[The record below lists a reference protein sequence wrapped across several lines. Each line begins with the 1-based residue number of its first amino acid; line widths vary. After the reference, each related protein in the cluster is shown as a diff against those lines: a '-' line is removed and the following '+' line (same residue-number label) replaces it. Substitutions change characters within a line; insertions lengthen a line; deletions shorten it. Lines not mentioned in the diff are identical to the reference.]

1 MHRPALTT
9 SPASPYIRSLQQI
22 RHSHRCSLFLSNMKM
37 PLLLLIAIVV
47 VSLSRGNGEQT
58 DLTRE
63 TFPAGFVFGTAS
75 SAYQVEGNALQYGRG
90 PCIWDTFL
98 MQPGVTPD
106 NSTANVTVD
115 EYHRYMD
122 DVDNMVRV
130 GFDAY
135 RFSISWSRIFPSGLG
150 KINKDGVD
158 YYHRLIDYMLA
169 NNIIPYV
176 VLYHYDLPQVL
187 HDQYK
192 GWLHPRIVRDFVR
205 FADFCFKT
213 YGHKVK
219 NWFTINEPRM
229 MANHGYGDGFFPPG
243 RCTGCQPGGNS
254 ATEPYIAAHNLLLS
268 HAAAAIQKGKIGI
281 LLDFVWYEPLTDKEE
296 DHAAAHRAREF
307 TLGWYLH
314 PITYGHYP
322 ETMQNAVKER
332 LPNFTRE
339 QSEMIKGSADYI
351 AINHYTTYYVSH
363 HVNKTSISYL
373 NDWDV
378 KISYERNGV
387 PIGKQAY
394 SNWLYVVPWG
404 IYKAVMHVKEKYK
417 DPIIIIGE
425 NGIDQPGNE
434 TLPGALYDFFRIQY
448 FDQYLHELKRAIKD
462 GARVTGYFAWSLLDN
477 FEWRL
482 GFTSKFGIVYVDRS
496 TFTRYPK
503 DSTRWF
509 RKMIKSE
516 V

>member
-1 MHRPALTT
+1 MKKEP
-9 SPASPYIRSLQQI
+9 
-22 RHSHRCSLFLSNMKM
+22 FLL
-37 PLLLLIAIVV
+37 PLVLAF
-47 VSLSRGNGEQT
+47 VSLWPRHAHGKLGEHT
-58 DLTRE
+58 DLTRAS
-63 TFPAGFVFGTAS
+63 FPLGFVFGTAS
-75 SAYQVEGNALQYGRG
+75 SAYQVEGNALKYGRG

-98 MQPGVTPD
+98 LHPGKTPD
-106 NSTANVTVD
+106 NATANVTVD

-135 RFSISWSRIFPSGLG
+135 RFSISWSRIFPSGIG
-150 KINKDGVD
+150 RINKDGVD

-169 NNIIPYV
+169 HSITPYV
-176 VLYHYDLPQVL
+176 ALYHYDLPQVL
-187 HDQYK
+187 HDQYN
-192 GWLHPRIVRDFVR
+192 GWLHTRVVRDFVR

-229 MANHGYGDGFFPPG
+229 MANHGYGDGYFAPG
-243 RCTGCQPGGNS
+243 RCTGCQFGGNS
-254 ATEPYIAAHNLLLS
+254 ATEPYITAHNLLLS
-268 HAAAAIQKGKIGI
+268 HAAAVKIYRDKYQATQKGKIGI
-281 LLDFVWYEPLTDKEE
+281 LLDFVWYEPLTDREE
-296 DHAAAHRAREF
+296 DRAAAHRAREF
-307 TLGWYLH
+307 TLGWFLH

-322 ETMQNAVKER
+322 ETMQNIVMRR

-351 AINHYTTYYVSH
+351 GINHYTTYYVSH
-363 HVNKTSISYL
+363 HVNKTFMSYL

-378 KISYERNGV
+378 KISYERDGV

-425 NGIDQPGNE
+425 NGIDQPGND
-434 TLPGALYDFFRIQY
+434 TLPGALYDSFRIEY
-448 FDQYLHELKRAIKD
+448 FDQYLHELKRAITD
-462 GARVTGYFAWSLLDN
+462 GAKVIGYFAWSLLDN

-482 GFTSKFGIVYVDRS
+482 GFTSKFGIVYVDRQ

-509 RKMIKSE
+509 RKVIKNE